1 MKTVALIYIYI
12 FLVIAY
18 GVIEFNSLKNDTYGS
33 SRGVIFSI
41 IMLYSIFFRSNF
53 LHDESSIPPV
63 FNLIMILLVL
73 AISIVLAIYRRRIQA
88 TAEDNNNFYET
99 ENKKL
104 AEKEE
109 NSQLSFIVIA
119 GAVFLAVIIVSYYLS
134 HNVL

>member
-1 MKTVALIYIYI
+1 
-12 FLVIAY
+12 
-18 GVIEFNSLKNDTYGS
+18 
-33 SRGVIFSI
+33 
-41 IMLYSIFFRSNF
+41 
-53 LHDESSIPPV
+53 
-63 FNLIMILLVL
+63 MILLVL

-88 TAEDNNNFYET
+88 TAEDNNDFYEI

-119 GAVFLAVIIVSYYLS
+119 GAIFLAVIIVSYYLS